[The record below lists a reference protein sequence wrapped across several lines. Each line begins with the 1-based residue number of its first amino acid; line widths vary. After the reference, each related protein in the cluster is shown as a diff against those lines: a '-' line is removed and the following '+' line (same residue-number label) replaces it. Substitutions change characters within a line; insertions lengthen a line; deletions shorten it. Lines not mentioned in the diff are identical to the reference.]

1 MRADRPHLITHV
13 ATTDA
18 STSDLDTVPGRHRD
32 LAARD
37 LLPETHLV
45 DAGYVSVGQILA
57 AADDHGVQLTGPLP
71 PDTSWQAGDDTAF
84 DLTRFRID
92 WDARHV
98 VCPQAR
104 PAGTGSPLA
113 AATAC
118 RSSGPPSGSR
128 TAAPAPT
135 GHAAP
140 APRTTP
146 GT

>member
-1 MRADRPHLITHV
+1 V

-18 STSDLDTVPGRHRD
+18 ATADLDTVQGRHAD

-37 LLPETHLV
+37 LLPEVHLV
-45 DAGYVSVGQILA
+45 DAGYVSVGQVLA

-84 DLTRFRID
+84 DLTRFVID
-92 WDARHV
+92 WDAHHV
-98 VCPQAR
+98 VCPQGKVSR
-104 PAGTGSPLA
+104 TGSRPA

-118 RSSGPPSGSR
+118 RSSGPPSANR
-128 TAAPAPT
+128 TVVPAPT
-135 GHAAP
+135 GPAAP
-140 APRTTP
+140 APRTMP